1 MSHATLFRSDYKPVA
16 WQIEDSL
23 VPYPS
28 ALEKMKTQVAE
39 MAANKVQ
46 ERVWLLEHPPLYTAG
61 TSAKS
66 DDLTDPDFLPVFDA
80 GRGGQYTYHGPGQR
94 VVYFMLDLRERGRD
108 VRAFV
113 RTMESLVID
122 TLAQFNIE
130 GYQVDGRV
138 GVWVKRPDKG
148 FGKEDKIAAIGVRVS
163 RWISFH
169 GISINLNPE
178 LDDYKGIVP
187 CGITDQ
193 GVTSF
198 EDLGQLVSMPELDS
212 ALKLSFE
219 RHFGPVE
226 INKAKF

>member
-1 MSHATLFRSDYKPVA
+1 MEISTLFRQDDKPVEWHVDDA
-16 WQIEDSL
+16 P
-23 VPYPS
+23 VNYPH
-28 ALEKMKTQVAE
+28 ALNFMKDRVTEIATNQ
-39 MAANKVQ
+39 AN
-46 ERVWLLEHPPLYTAG
+46 ERVWLLEHPALYTAG
-61 TSAKS
+61 TSAKK
-66 DDLTDPDFLPVFDA
+66 DDLTDPDLLPVYDA

-113 RTMESLVID
+113 KTMESLVID
-122 TLAQFNIE
+122 TLDQFNIE

-163 RWISFH
+163 RWVSFH
-169 GISINLNPE
+169 GISINLNPD

-187 CGITDQ
+187 CGINDQ

-198 EDLGQLVSMPELDS
+198 EDLGQLVTMAELDM
-212 ALKLSFE
+212 ALRTSFE
-219 RHFGPVE
+219 RHFGPTITV
-226 INKAKF
+226 

>member
-1 MSHATLFRSDYKPVA
+1 
-16 WQIEDSL
+16 
-23 VPYPS
+23 
-28 ALEKMKTQVAE
+28 
-39 MAANKVQ
+39 MAQ
-46 ERVWLLEHPPLYTAG
+46 
-61 TSAKS
+61 
-66 DDLTDPDFLPVFDA
+66 
-80 GRGGQYTYHGPGQR
+80 
-94 VVYFMLDLRERGRD
+94 LR
-108 VRAFV
+108 
-113 RTMESLVID
+113 
-122 TLAQFNIE
+122 N
-130 GYQVDGRV
+130 
-138 GVWVKRPDKG
+138 
-148 FGKEDKIAAIGVRVS
+148 KIAAIGVRVS

-226 INKAKF
+226 INQAKF